1 MANGEKARTTSTQD
15 TAVLIVDDDREI
27 GEMLKTIISEQTNYN
42 VVWIAESQLVL
53 EAARHLQPSLILLD
67 YIMPSMDGLQLYD
80 NLQMIETMRGVPVI
94 FISGGTTLPF
104 EQLRERG
111 IHVLKKPFEIN
122 DLLDL
127 LAQLVSHR

>member
-1 MANGEKARTTSTQD
+1 MANGEKAGTTSTQD

-104 EQLRERG
+104 EQLRERS